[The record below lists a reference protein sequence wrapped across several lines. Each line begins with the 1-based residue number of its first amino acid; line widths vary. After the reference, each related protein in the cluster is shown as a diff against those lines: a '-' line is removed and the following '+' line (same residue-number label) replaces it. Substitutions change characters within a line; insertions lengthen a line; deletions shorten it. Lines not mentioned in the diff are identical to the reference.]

1 MTGTSIRGTDPNI
14 IAPLTIER
22 VEVLPDGASS
32 TYGSDAVAGV
42 INFITRRHFK
52 GVEVSGQYGFG
63 QQFNT
68 QDAGFLWGDATE
80 ASSAMLSYNYSRR
93 SAISDQDRP
102 FTRAN
107 HIPQRGGNFATF
119 NCAPASVQPAGS
131 SLVYGYPYTGTGV
144 TNNANNVGHS
154 DRAWDDSRVQSM
166 YLEGIKWVLRMNDAP
181 VQPHPM
187 TPPPS
192 P

>member
-1 MTGTSIRGTDPNI
+1 MALPRRTGLMQWRGSSTSSPAGTSREWRSRDNTGSVSSSIPRMRASCGAMRPRRALRCSPT
-14 IAPLTIER
+14 TT
-22 VEVLPDGASS
+22 PDA
-32 TYGSDAVAGV
+32 A
-42 INFITRRHFK
+42 
-52 GVEVSGQYGFG
+52 
-63 QQFNT
+63 
-68 QDAGFLWGDATE
+68 
-80 ASSAMLSYNYSRR
+80 R
-93 SAISDQDRP
+93 SA
-102 FTRAN
+102 TRTGPSLGRTTFRSGAAT
-107 HIPQRGGNFATF
+107 FATF

-154 DRAWDDSRVQSM
+154 DQAWDDSRVQSM

>member
-1 MTGTSIRGTDPNI
+1 VTGTSIRGTDPNI

-107 HIPQRGGNFATF
+107 HIPQRGGNLCHFQLCTRQR
-119 NCAPASVQPAGS
+119 SAGWKLAGLWLS
-131 SLVYGYPYTGTGV
+131 IHRNRS
-144 TNNANNVGHS
+144 HQQ
-154 DRAWDDSRVQSM
+154 RQ
-166 YLEGIKWVLRMNDAP
+166 
-181 VQPHPM
+181 
-187 TPPPS
+187 
-192 P
+192 